1 MASRFIGLNRGQSEF
16 DIVDG
21 ATTGG
26 TDFEVR
32 IDLSKNI
39 EQSEFFLML
48 RAVENYLIKATTIRT
63 NVNG

>member
-21 ATTGG
+21 SSTGS
-26 TDFEVR
+26 TDLEVR
-32 IDLSKNI
+32 IDLTKNI
-39 EQSEFFLML
+39 EQGEFFVML
-48 RAVENYLIKATTIRT
+48 KQIENYLIKATTIRT